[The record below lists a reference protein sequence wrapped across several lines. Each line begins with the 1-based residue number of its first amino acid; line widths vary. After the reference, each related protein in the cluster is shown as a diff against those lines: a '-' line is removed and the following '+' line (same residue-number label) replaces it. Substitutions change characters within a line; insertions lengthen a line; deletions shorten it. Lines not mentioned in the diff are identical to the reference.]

1 MTTALKLG
9 RASLLRTVFTGL
21 ALVLASPTYADTTS
35 DCLSKA
41 ATSAALSACKGAGA
55 AAPAAV
61 SKPASTAT
69 TSAPAAAASTTSV
82 SASEKLPESAKTES
96 ESAVNP
102 TKNAVDSSKIQAAAP
117 SVAAF
122 DSAKKKKYS
131 KRKNADA
138 IVANA
143 PEPAPEPN
151 VFSALFGQPQ
161 GEASAAVAAA
171 TDPTSTAATDP
182 LNGGKSKG
190 KGKGPKT
197 AKASDPNA
205 PTTTVVPDG
214 GFFDSA
220 EDAPFA
226 SADLGYPLM
235 SPGNIEP
242 MKAAIKR
249 YADIVA
255 SGGWPSVDPLQMQ
268 VGTTNPAVAA
278 LRKRLQSEGDLK
290 SEPSGFSG
298 PEYFDQEVSEALK
311 RWQGRYGL
319 GETGDLL
326 DPDKLKNGTRTV
338 IALNVTAEA
347 RLAQL
352 KANLTRLQQKQ
363 VGKGRYVLVNIP
375 GEQIEAIENNKVI
388 LRLNGVVGRPER
400 PSPLLTSNIGDIKFN
415 PIWNMPPTVLKEDL
429 LPKAKALQAKGVD
442 VLAKFGIDAYDGNGK
457 KVDSSKIDWNRVNP
471 ETYRYSQPPSKDN
484 PLGFAKLDFASPEA
498 VYMHDTPSNKLFDK
512 SYRAASSGC
521 IRVEHMDK
529 LVTWLLK
536 ETDGWSRSAVAAIKE
551 SGESKIVHIKKSVP
565 LHWVYITAWATEDGA
580 VHFRRDLYG
589 KDAQFGV
596 SKTASAY

>member
-1 MTTALKLG
+1 MLA
-9 RASLLRTVFTGL
+9 AAPAWADSLENCIG
-21 ALVLASPTYADTTS
+21 
-35 DCLSKA
+35 KA
-41 ATSAALSACKGAGA
+41 ATSAALSTCK
-55 AAPAAV
+55 
-61 SKPASTAT
+61 
-69 TSAPAAAASTTSV
+69 AAAAATP
-82 SASEKLPESAKTES
+82 AALPGGTGT
-96 ESAVNP
+96 NP
-102 TKNAVDSSKIQAAAP
+102 GGVGLEPGRTP
-117 SVAAF
+117 SVTPQSPPKSPVAA
-122 DSAKKKKYS
+122 DTRPIASPLAVGGEPSKKKKLA
-131 KRKNADA
+131 KRKTSDPIVADA
-138 IVANA
+138 
-143 PEPAPEPN
+143 PDPAPEPN
-151 VFSALFGQPQ
+151 VFSSLFGQPQ
-161 GEASAAVAAA
+161 GDPSGVVAAA
-171 TDPTSTAATDP
+171 TDPASTAATD
-182 LNGGKSKG
+182 LLGAGKSKA
-190 KGKGPKT
+190 KGKGVKT
-197 AKASDPNA
+197 AKKSDPNA
-205 PTTTVVPDG
+205 PTTTAVPDG

-226 SADLGYPLM
+226 SADLGYPLL
-235 SPGNIEP
+235 SPGNIDP

-278 LRKRLQSEGDLK
+278 LRKRLQIEGDLK
-290 SEPSGFSG
+290 GEPSGFSG
-298 PEYFDQEVSEALK
+298 PEYFDQDVSDALK

-338 IALNVTAEA
+338 IALNVAAEA

-375 GEQIEAIENNKVI
+375 GEQIEAIENNKVV

-457 KVDSSKIDWNRVNP
+457 KVDSTKIDWNKVNP
-471 ETYRYSQPPSKDN
+471 ETYRYSEQPSKDN
-484 PLGFAKLDFASPEA
+484 PLGFAKLDFASPES

-521 IRVEHMDK
+521 IRVEHMDR

-565 LHWVYITAWATEDGA
+565 LHWVYVTAWATEDGA